1 MQNPL
6 SLKRQ
11 RCRSPH
17 PLFWDSEDWEE
28 KNHCIRLPWWVLI
41 YSVAIGVILLLA
53 TISVIY
59 P

>member
-6 SLKRQ
+6 SLKRV

-17 PLFWDSEDWEE
+17 PHFWGSDEFEE
-28 KNHCIRLPWWVLI
+28 VNPCVRLPWWVLI
-41 YSVAIGVILLLA
+41 YSAAIGVILLLA
-53 TISVIY
+53 TLSVVF